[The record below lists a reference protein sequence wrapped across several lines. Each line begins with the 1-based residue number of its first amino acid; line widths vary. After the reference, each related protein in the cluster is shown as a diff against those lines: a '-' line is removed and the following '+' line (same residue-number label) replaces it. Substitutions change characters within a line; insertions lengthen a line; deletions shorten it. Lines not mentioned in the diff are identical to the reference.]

1 MLKIWGR
8 ATSLNVQKVM
18 WAVGELGLAHSRVD
32 AGGRFGGLDSL
43 AYRALNPNALVPTIE
58 DEGAVVWESNAC
70 VRYLAARY
78 GEGELWDK
86 DPGRRAMAD
95 RWMDWMQTTLAPDLY
110 ATFWAAVRIAPARQD
125 KAAIAAAARRL
136 ASRYEL
142 IDLQLAATALA
153 RRRSLLHGRHSDR
166 RDALPL
172 LRHGYQAPGPHPSPG
187 LVRPSARAPGLSD
200 PCHGLLRGAARHRLT
215 GKLRRGAWPPAAS
228 IGHPGFRPWASRR
241 GCKAKIRPS
250 ASVPSSLP
258 CRHLASRSGSRA

>member
-32 AGGRFGGLDSL
+32 AGGRFGGLDSP

-58 DEGAVVWESNAC
+58 DDGAVVWESNAC

-110 ATFWAAVRIAPARQD
+110 ATFWAAVRIPPARQD

-142 IDLQLAATALA
+142 IDHQLAARPWLAGDRFSMADIPVGATLYRYYAMDIERPALA
-153 RRRSLLHGRHSDR
+153 HLQAWYDR
-166 RDALPL
+166 
-172 LRHGYQAPGPHPSPG
+172 LRE
-187 LVRPSARAPGLSD
+187 RPAYRTHVMVSFEE
-200 PCHGLLRGAARHRLT
+200 LRGTA
-215 GKLRRGAWPPAAS
+215 
-228 IGHPGFRPWASRR
+228 
-241 GCKAKIRPS
+241 
-250 ASVPSSLP
+250 
-258 CRHLASRSGSRA
+258 